1 VCVICTHTVYI
12 HIQTHEGDK
21 TSYTMS
27 TQEPVPL
34 YTFQGR
40 VWPLPTLDTI
50 SHCIIWIFETPS
62 GGGWTATMYP

>member
-1 VCVICTHTVYI
+1 MSLRLQKAYNLEKIARFSIGVNVWQLNKYMINI

-40 VWPLPTLDTI
+40 V
-50 SHCIIWIFETPS
+50 
-62 GGGWTATMYP
+62 